1 MSHLSEEQLD
11 QIIAEERS
19 REQTPLNEWRTIAA
33 RAREEGLIR
42 ETHSSR
48 AWGGPSSQPWMQA
61 AAAVLLLV
69 GGIAIGRTTIGL
81 PGAGQSV
88 ASAPQASG
96 SMAATTGSSAQ
107 SDVARTN
114 ASFASID
121 DASEAL
127 RRAADEYQR
136 ASEFIAA
143 NNASGGGRDSAAIY
157 SARAAALDQIVNAT
171 ESALQTAPHDP
182 VINQYYL
189 ATMGARVATQQFVA
203 RPVALRGF

>member
-11 QIIAEERS
+11 QIIAEERA
-19 REQTPLNEWRTIAA
+19 RKQTPLNEWRTIAA

-42 ETHSSR
+42 ETQSR
-48 AWGGPSSQPWMQA
+48 AWAGSSTQPWLRA

-81 PGAGQSV
+81 PGDARTV
-88 ASAPQASG
+88 ASAPE
-96 SMAATTGSSAQ
+96 AAGNVSSVTGSSAQ
-107 SDVARTN
+107 SAAPKMNV
-114 ASFASID
+114 SFASVD
-121 DASEAL
+121 DASQAL
-127 RRAADEYQR
+127 KRAADEYQR

-143 NNASGGGRDSAAIY
+143 NNASGGGRDSIAIY

-203 RPVALRGF
+203 RPVGLRGF